1 MGTERKPGYWLW
13 DKKGERRTYMQKL
26 WQLLKREWEF
36 FWWARAKERQK
47 KELEL
52 KIEEDRVWPTE
63 RPKRR

>member
-1 MGTERKPGYWLW
+1 
-13 DKKGERRTYMQKL
+13 MQKL